1 MARYVRD
8 PTGRFQQRPFWSEA
22 EIDQMCER
30 RIEGFL
36 MRLNGKVGYPIST
49 EDLKTLIEED
59 VRDLDQYADLGE
71 YGADVEG
78 VTEFEPGKKPKVRIA
93 SNLAEDDRRENR
105 FRTTLTHEYGH
116 ARFHAFLFD
125 AEPRAADLFDPTR
138 AKPQV
143 VSCKRGGMLDAPAT
157 DWMEWQAGYM
167 CGAFL
172 MPVTMARQ
180 IVRTVQERHG
190 VFGAVT
196 PDSQPGRAMIEA
208 LVTRFQV
215 SAEAARVR
223 LRRLGHLDARPA
235 APALFGRS

>member
-1 MARYVRD
+1 MARYIQD

-30 RIEGFL
+30 RIEDFL
-36 MRLNGKVGYPIST
+36 QRLHGKIEYPIST

-59 VRDLDQYADLGE
+59 ARDLDQYADLNR

-93 SNLAEDDRRENR
+93 AHLAEDDRRENR

-138 AKPQV
+138 AKPQI
-143 VSCKRGGMLDAPAT
+143 VSCKRGGMLDAPKT

-167 CGAFL
+167 CGALL
-172 MPVTMARQ
+172 MPATATRRV
-180 IVRTVQERHG
+180 VRTVQERHC
-190 VFGAVT
+190 VYGAVA
-196 PDSQPGRAMIEA
+196 PDSQPGRAMVEA
-208 LVTRFQV
+208 LVAMFQV

-223 LRRLGHLDARPA
+223 LRRLGHLDNRPTVS
-235 APALFGRS
+235 ALLGRS